1 MKNKKIIIIT
11 ALATLVIGIGIGW
24 LIFHQEG
31 STKHTE
37 HDHVAMEESNKE
49 TIWTCAMHPQIR
61 QNEPGKCPICGMD
74 LTPLEETSSA
84 DDPKLIQLSDYAAK
98 LANVET
104 TKITSGSGENRQ
116 ITLQGK
122 IEIDE
127 RNITKIPAHFHGR
140 IEKLYV
146 NFTGE
151 QVAKGQLLA
160 EVYSPELIV
169 AQEELLQSLKYKE
182 TNPPMYKAA
191 RNKLKFW
198 KIADSEIERIEQS
211 GEILTNIKIHSH
223 HAGVVL
229 ERHVAEGDHVKMGD
243 ILFDIVNLNQL
254 WALFDAYEKD
264 LEWIKKGS
272 QISFTVASIP
282 GKTFQSIVSFI
293 DPVINS
299 QTRVAKVRAEVN
311 NASGKLK
318 PEMFAYGTLNIPI
331 SGKQQNILVPQS
343 AVLWTGKK
351 SLVYV
356 KQPELDQSTFE
367 YREITIGAEVGEYYI
382 VKSGLNIGD
391 EVVTNGAYTIDA
403 AAQLSGKASMMSPE
417 DVVSVTQ
424 VSTEKFLEGKTYD
437 FRDQTPA
444 AFREQ
449 LDAVIAAY
457 LELKD
462 GLVVGN
468 EKATA
473 KYSTELFNSLQKV
486 NEDLLKEE
494 AKAFWK
500 EKKSFLMQHAKLCK
514 EAPTMDGKR
523 ENFIYLSQPLI
534 KLVEAFGPGTEKL
547 YVDYCP
553 MANNNKGAFWLS
565 ETKEIRNPFMAE
577 TMLSCGEVKKEIPS
591 N

>member
-1 MKNKKIIIIT
+1 MKNIKVIIIT
-11 ALATLVIGIGIGW
+11 ALITLITGIGIGW
-24 LIFHQEG
+24 LVFHQKGTTEH
-31 STKHTE
+31 SE
-37 HDHVAMEESNKE
+37 HDHETMEETDKE

-61 QNEPGKCPICGMD
+61 QNEPGKCPICAMD
-74 LTPLEETSSA
+74 LTPLEETSAA

-104 TKITSGSGENRQ
+104 TRITSGSGEDRQ

-122 IEIDE
+122 VEIDE

-151 QVAKGQLLA
+151 EVAKGQLLA
-160 EVYSPELIV
+160 EVYSPELIA

-182 TNPPMYKAA
+182 TNPSMYKAA

-229 ERHVAEGDHVKMGD
+229 ERHVAQGDHVKMGD
-243 ILFDIVNLNQL
+243 ILFDVVNLNQL

-282 GKTFQSIVSFI
+282 GKTFQSTVSFI

-318 PEMFAYGTLNIPI
+318 PEMFAYGTLNIPM
-331 SGKQQNILVPQS
+331 SGKQQNILVPQT
-343 AVLWTGKK
+343 AVLWTGEQ

-356 KQPELDQSTFE
+356 KQSEFDQPTFE

-382 VKSGLNIGD
+382 VKGGLNIGD

-403 AAQLSGKASMMSPE
+403 AAQLSGKTSMMNPDGNAADPMQGMDMSNMNMGENKNQPDKPSDNKTIE
-417 DVVSVTQ
+417 SSFWVGGNCEICKDRIEGSLKGVPGILFADWNVDSKIIKVKYDKNKVKENTLHEKISSVGHD
-424 VSTEKFLEGKTYD
+424 TEKMKAKDDVYNNLMECCKYDRKT
-437 FRDQTPA
+437 
-444 AFREQ
+444 
-449 LDAVIAAY
+449 
-457 LELKD
+457 
-462 GLVVGN
+462 GN
-468 EKATA
+468 K
-473 KYSTELFNSLQKV
+473 
-486 NEDLLKEE
+486 
-494 AKAFWK
+494 
-500 EKKSFLMQHAKLCK
+500 
-514 EAPTMDGKR
+514 
-523 ENFIYLSQPLI
+523 
-534 KLVEAFGPGTEKL
+534 
-547 YVDYCP
+547 
-553 MANNNKGAFWLS
+553 
-565 ETKEIRNPFMAE
+565 
-577 TMLSCGEVKKEIPS
+577 
-591 N
+591 

>member
-1 MKNKKIIIIT
+1 MKNIKVIIIT
-11 ALATLVIGIGIGW
+11 ALITLITGIGIGW
-24 LIFHQEG
+24 LVFHQKGTTEH
-31 STKHTE
+31 SE
-37 HDHVAMEESNKE
+37 HDHETKGEIDKE

-61 QNEPGKCPICGMD
+61 QNEPGKCPICAMD
-74 LTPLEETSSA
+74 LTPLEETSAA

-104 TKITSGSGENRQ
+104 TRITSGSGEDRQ

-122 IEIDE
+122 VEIDE

-151 QVAKGQLLA
+151 EVAKGQLLA
-160 EVYSPELIV
+160 EVYSPELIA

-182 TNPPMYKAA
+182 TNPSMYKAA

-229 ERHVAEGDHVKMGD
+229 ERHVAQGDHVKMGD
-243 ILFDIVNLNQL
+243 ILFDVVNLNQL

-282 GKTFQSIVSFI
+282 GKTFQSTVSFI

-318 PEMFAYGTLNIPI
+318 PEMFAYGTLNIPM
-331 SGKQQNILVPQS
+331 SGKQQNILVPQT
-343 AVLWTGKK
+343 AVLWTGEQ

-356 KQPELDQSTFE
+356 KQSEFDQPTFE

-403 AAQLSGKASMMSPE
+403 AAQLSGKTSMMNPSGSAADPMQGMDMSNMNMSE
-417 DVVSVTQ
+417 NKNQPDKPSDNKTIESSFWVGGNCEMCKARIESSLKGVPGILFADWNVDSKIIKVKYDKNKVKENTLHEKISSVGHD
-424 VSTEKFLEGKTYD
+424 TEK
-437 FRDQTPA
+437 
-444 AFREQ
+444 
-449 LDAVIAAY
+449 
-457 LELKD
+457 
-462 GLVVGN
+462 
-468 EKATA
+468 
-473 KYSTELFNSLQKV
+473 
-486 NEDLLKEE
+486 
-494 AKAFWK
+494 
-500 EKKSFLMQHAKLCK
+500 M
-514 EAPTMDGKR
+514 
-523 ENFIYLSQPLI
+523 
-534 KLVEAFGPGTEKL
+534 
-547 YVDYCP
+547 
-553 MANNNKGAFWLS
+553 KGS
-565 ETKEIRNPFMAE
+565 
-577 TMLSCGEVKKEIPS
+577 VH
-591 N
+591 